1 MMKFLL
7 SKHSRSIFIFALLSL
22 FMCMAAGKASAA
34 GLNPVVKIDKTS
46 YTSSGTEVTLK
57 LWMFNWKY
65 AAFSPKQYNARFTG
79 DVYLYIDDKEVAN
92 LNEMWLLISG
102 SSYTFFK
109 DEPGIVGKSSG
120 INLDGTNVGT
130 AQFQDFKS
138 GQSYPYNS
146 NTTDDSWSTVDLK
159 LSFNK
164 SFSYYGHKI
173 TVKGKWQDQSSGT
186 LVAKDVALDND
197 INGFVRPINLK
208 AQPSGGNMVFSW
220 EQEGY
225 NPSASTLGKWIVY
238 KREGDNNVKLGEVAA
253 NEHSLSIEKKQYSCS
268 NGYIMTFLPNV
279 CEGEETVC
287 GLTTTIAATGHQL
300 KDDICQMCGHSFFRY
315 HTSDG
320 NKVDISRRDF
330 GANVVSHEV
339 VDGECVIEFDAP
351 ITKIPQYAFKTT
363 KLVGELRIPNTVT
376 SIQDYA
382 FNLCTGLTGNLV
394 IPNSVT
400 EIGNNAFYKC
410 TGFNGTLTLSSNLK
424 TIGDNAFYECSGF
437 TGSLTLPNSVTTIGR
452 SAFIFCNSFTN
463 LELPKALSA
472 IPYQAFRN
480 CSGLSGNLVIPDGV
494 TEIGEYAFYG
504 CPGFKGTLKLSSNL
518 KTIGKYAFYSC
529 SGFTKIE
536 FPETMSLN
544 VIPEW
549 TFWGCT
555 SLSGNLVIPNSVTKI
570 GDNAFYNCKG
580 FNGTLTLSNNLK
592 VIGENAFEQCSG
604 FTGALTLPNSLT
616 TIESMTFMGCS
627 GFTGNLT
634 IPNSVT
640 TIGSYAF
647 NNCSGFTGDLIIP
660 NSVTKIGNEAF
671 SDCSGFTGNLTITNS
686 VTTIGNYTFFRC
698 SGFTGDLIIPNSVT
712 TIGIEAFSYCSE
724 FKGNLTIPNSV
735 TTIEERAFLGCSGFT
750 GNLTIPNS
758 VTTIGPSAFFG
769 CSGFKGNLTISN
781 SVTTI
786 GKQAFYECYGF
797 TGDLTIPNSVTTI
810 ENSTFENCFGF
821 KGKLTIPNSVTTI
834 GNSAFGGCF
843 GFTGKLTIPN
853 SVTTI
858 GNSAFGGCSG
868 FTGKLTIPNSVTT
881 IGYSAFGGCSGFTG
895 DLIIPNS
902 VTTIGNLAFRG
913 CSGFTG
919 DLSLPKSLEI
929 VGSLSFTNCKK
940 IKTIKFQ
947 SLPKVLDG
955 SLDNYRNYKAIFSLS
970 DDSYISPEATGT
982 VNAISYTRQMSNDW
996 GTLVLPYPLTLTGDE
1011 PYRLYAISTV
1021 SEDELVLKQLEG
1033 VVDAGTPCVVHRNN
1047 KESELSFKANN
1058 ADIKKVMYVLSVGDN
1073 MTFSGTY
1080 WPKEVTDGYVIAKDC
1095 FWNVEE
1101 LKNSSSV
1108 KGVKV
1113 NPFRAWLD
1121 GTSAN
1126 APAQLSMRID
1136 GSTTGINA
1144 IDALNDAEAE
1154 YYDLSGKRLDEPQRG
1169 VNIVRMKS
1177 GKTMKIIIK

>member
-22 FMCMAAGKASAA
+22 FLCMAAGKASAKER
-34 GLNPVVKIDKTS
+34 NPVVKIDNTS

-57 LWMFNWKY
+57 LWMLNDYYSINIRDFC
-65 AAFSPKQYNARFTG
+65 ARFTG
-79 DVYLYIDDKEVAN
+79 DVNLYIDDKEVVK
-92 LNEMWLLISG
+92 LNTIW
-102 SSYTFFK
+102 SSIAGATRTTPIK
-109 DEPGIVGKSSG
+109 IPTDNPVDINIDGI
-120 INLDGTNVGT
+120 NVGT
-130 AQFQDFKS
+130 ALFNNLQNGQTCQD
-138 GQSYPYNS
+138 NS
-146 NTTDDSWSTVDLK
+146 DTTEKLWYTVDLK

-164 SFSYYGHKI
+164 SFSFYGHKI
-173 TVKGKWQDQSSGT
+173 TVKGKWQDRSSGSSVT
-186 LVAKDVALDND
+186 KDVALDNT

-208 AQPSGGNMVFSW
+208 AQPTGSNMVFSW

-225 NPSASTLGKWIVY
+225 NPSASTDGKWIVY
-238 KREGDNNVKLGEVAA
+238 KREGDNNVKVGEVAA

-287 GLTTTIAATGHQL
+287 GLTTSLAATGH
-300 KDDICQMCGHSFFRY
+300 KPNTDDICQICGHSFFRY

-320 NKVDISRRDF
+320 NMVDISGKDF

-351 ITKIPQYAFKTT
+351 ITQIPRAAFQSK
-363 KLVGELRIPNTVT
+363 KLVGKLRIPNTVT

-382 FNLCTGLTGNLV
+382 FYCCTG
-394 IPNSVT
+394 
-400 EIGNNAFYKC
+400 
-410 TGFNGTLTLSSNLK
+410 
-424 TIGDNAFYECSGF
+424 
-437 TGSLTLPNSVTTIGR
+437 
-452 SAFIFCNSFTN
+452 
-463 LELPKALSA
+463 
-472 IPYQAFRN
+472 
-480 CSGLSGNLVIPDGV
+480 
-494 TEIGEYAFYG
+494 
-504 CPGFKGTLKLSSNL
+504 
-518 KTIGKYAFYSC
+518 
-529 SGFTKIE
+529 
-536 FPETMSLN
+536 
-544 VIPEW
+544 
-549 TFWGCT
+549 
-555 SLSGNLVIPNSVTKI
+555 LSGNLVIPNSVTKI

-671 SDCSGFTGNLTITNS
+671 SDCSGFTGNLTIPNS
-686 VTTIGNYTFFRC
+686 ITIIGNYTFFRC

-735 TTIEERAFLGCSGFT
+735 TTIEERAFLCCSGFT

-786 GKQAFYECYGF
+786 GKQAFYQCYGF

-810 ENSTFENCFGF
+810 ENSTFENCYGF

-834 GNSAFGGCF
+834 GNSAFGGCS

-881 IGYSAFGGCSGFTG
+881 IGYSAFRGCSGFTG

-902 VTTIGNLAFRG
+902 VTTIGNLAFSG
-913 CSGFTG
+913 CSRFTG

-970 DDSYISPEATGT
+970 DDSYISGKATGT
-982 VNAISYTRQMSNDW
+982 VNAISYTRQMTSNW
-996 GTLVLPYPLTLTGDE
+996 GTLVLPYSLTLTGNE
-1011 PYRLYAISTV
+1011 PYRLYSIDNMTG
-1021 SEDELVLKQLEG
+1021 EELVLKQLDGE
-1033 VVDAGTPCVVHRNN
+1033 VAAGTPCVVKRNGSEAELTFGAN
-1047 KESELSFKANN
+1047 KAALKMAI
-1058 ADIKKVMYVLSVGDN
+1058 DGKPVDD
-1073 MTFSGTY
+1073 MTFRGTY
-1080 WPKEVTDGYVIAKDC
+1080 WTKEVNSGYVISKNS

-1113 NPFRAWLD
+1113 GPFRAWLD

-1136 GSTTGINA
+1136 GSTTGIDA